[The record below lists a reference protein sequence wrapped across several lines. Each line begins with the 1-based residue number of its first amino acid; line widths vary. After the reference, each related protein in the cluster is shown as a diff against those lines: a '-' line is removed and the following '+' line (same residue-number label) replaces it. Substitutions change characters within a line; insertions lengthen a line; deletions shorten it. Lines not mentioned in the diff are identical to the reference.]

1 MPIKKL
7 SNTDIKE
14 LIRMIPIVDDKAKKT
29 IAQVLDR
36 IYQNKINKVPY
47 TITPTDDEYIK
58 KWCEPPNATD
68 KEEGYKAAKS
78 FAYVVG
84 KWLDIC

>member
-14 LIRMIPIVDDKAKKT
+14 LIRMIPIVEDKAKNT
-29 IAQVLDR
+29 IAPVLDK
-36 IYQNKINKVPY
+36 IYQNKINKVPNK
-47 TITPTDDEYIK
+47 ITPSDEKYIK

-68 KEEGYKAAKS
+68 EGEGYKAAKS
-78 FAYVVG
+78 LAYIVG